1 VKVVL
6 SEALK
11 AIVEQIRGLE
21 YAVGGPILVAL
32 FFVILAARAR
42 SSAQADFKTYDKI
55 WQPAAPNLK
64 EAPSPSDALIVGLR
78 AFVRGSF
85 QSALFVVFVFLAF
98 DFFFVRGNLTLT
110 LLVWLGL

>member
-1 VKVVL
+1 ML

-32 FFVILAARAR
+32 VFIALAARAR
-42 SSAQADFKTYDKI
+42 ASALADFKTYDKI
-55 WQPAAPNLK
+55 WQPVAPNLK
-64 EAPSPSDALIVGLR
+64 EAPSASDTLIVGLQ
-78 AFVRGSF
+78 AFLRGMF
-85 QSALFVVFVFLAF
+85 RFTLVVVFGFLAF
-98 DFFFVRGNLTLT
+98 DFFFVGGNLTLS